1 MKKLIFSIMVVGVF
15 ATATAADLPAGFSL
29 VATAAAENLCRFGNF
44 ERHGQ
49 LAIGVFDLK
58 YEGRVVRIIP
68 PVGSGY
74 PEIKGVIP
82 LNLPV
87 MDILPPELSGA
98 AITDDDIKN
107 APSHVLAV
115 IQVDGSDRTEAG
127 TEAALTKGI
136 TSLQIDLLTKAKKE
150 IQENN
155 ADPAFRLATM
165 RAVNAVV
172 FGKYKAVIAAH

>member
-1 MKKLIFSIMVVGVF
+1 MKIIIVSLLLAVA
-15 ATATAADLPAGFSL
+15 ATAHAADLPAGFSP
-29 VATAAAENLCRFGNF
+29 VAPAAAENLCRFGNF
-44 ERHGQ
+44 ERHGP

-58 YEGRVVRIIP
+58 YEGRVVRVIP

-82 LNLPV
+82 PNLPV
-87 MDILPPELSGA
+87 MEILPPELSGA

-107 APSHVLAV
+107 APTKILAV
-115 IQVDGSDRTEAG
+115 IQVDATDKTEAG
-127 TEAALTKGI
+127 TEAALLKGI